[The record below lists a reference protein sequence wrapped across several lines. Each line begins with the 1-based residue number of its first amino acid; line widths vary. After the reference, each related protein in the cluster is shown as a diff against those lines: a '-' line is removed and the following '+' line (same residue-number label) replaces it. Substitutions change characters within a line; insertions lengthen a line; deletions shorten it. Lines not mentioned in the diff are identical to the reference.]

1 MGLVGLVALG
11 FTHSVPLLLVTV
23 AVASSGTGIIRP
35 TVTSMITQQARAVRT
50 RRDSGT
56 DAIAQFDFGDRGAG
70 AGRFLDRSCA
80 VVDVGRGGGCDLR
93 NRAAVLVLMFASA
106 LFAQTVRVPFVGCES
121 FGQAGEVPAPKGV
134 EKAVRVKASAAQR
147 LAYYKAGGP
156 GVLAPR
162 GWHCAG
168 FYGSSGAELY
178 VTPDLFNGTR
188 AFSRDGGITGP
199 AIQADYITTENG
211 SGRFDAAQVLAR
223 VFPEQKAFVKSVME
237 SLDRPSG
244 LTFGPYPSDKLIV
257 KTRRFV
263 EYQTAPHS
271 EGLGYADLAQGERRS
286 D

>member
-1 MGLVGLVALG
+1 
-11 FTHSVPLLLVTV
+11 
-23 AVASSGTGIIRP
+23 
-35 TVTSMITQQARAVRT
+35 
-50 RRDSGT
+50 
-56 DAIAQFDFGDRGAG
+56 
-70 AGRFLDRSCA
+70 
-80 VVDVGRGGGCDLR
+80 
-93 NRAAVLVLMFASA
+93 MFASA
-106 LFAQTVRVPFVGCES
+106 LFAQAVRVPFVGCES

-271 EGLGYADLAQGERRS
+271 EGLGTLTWFRANDDPIDGVAIWEEPKPHLLPDLLMLRVRLSREQRDLAPVIIQELLLRQRGDTR
-286 D
+286 